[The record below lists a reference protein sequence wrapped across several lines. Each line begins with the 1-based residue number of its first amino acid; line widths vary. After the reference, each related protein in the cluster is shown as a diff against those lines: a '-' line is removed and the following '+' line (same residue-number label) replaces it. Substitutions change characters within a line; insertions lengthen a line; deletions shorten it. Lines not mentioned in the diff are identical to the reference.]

1 MGSDM
6 GDAFAPWHIIILLVV
21 FVLLFGARK
30 LPDSARSLGQAMR
43 IFKAETKGLHNDE
56 DGKKDALPA
65 QQPAAAVP
73 APAPTQAAAQPATQ
87 AAAQPAAQTAAQP
100 AAQAAA
106 QQDATQRQI
115 QDLQRQLQD
124 LQRQPAAEGTTVN
137 GAPLSEAQPGQQPL

>member
-1 MGSDM
+1 M

-43 IFKAETKGLHNDE
+43 IFKAETKGLHHDE
-56 DGKKDALPA
+56 DGQDAVAGPQA
-65 QQPAAAVP
+65 KAAVP
-73 APAPTQAAAQPATQ
+73 ASTP
-87 AAAQPAAQTAAQP
+87 AQPAAQPTAQP
-100 AAQAAA
+100 
-106 QQDATQRQI
+106 DATQQQI

-137 GAPLSEAQPGQQPL
+137 GAPLSEAQPGQQPF

>member
-43 IFKAETKGLHNDE
+43 IFKAETKGLHHDE
-56 DGKKDALPA
+56 DGQDAVPGPQA
-65 QQPAAAVP
+65 NAAVP
-73 APAPTQAAAQPATQ
+73 ASTPAQQAAQP
-87 AAAQPAAQTAAQP
+87 
-100 AAQAAA
+100 
-106 QQDATQRQI
+106 DATQQQI

>member
-43 IFKAETKGLHNDE
+43 IFKAETKGLHHDE
-56 DGKKDALPA
+56 DGQDAVPGPGA
-65 QQPAAAVP
+65 KAAVP
-73 APAPTQAAAQPATQ
+73 ATTPAQPGA
-87 AAAQPAAQTAAQP
+87 TAAP
-100 AAQAAA
+100 P
-106 QQDATQRQI
+106 DATQQQI
-115 QDLQRQLQD
+115 QDLQRD

>member
-1 MGSDM
+1 M

-73 APAPTQAAAQPATQ
+73 APAP
-87 AAAQPAAQTAAQP
+87 AQPAAPTAAQPAAQP

>member
-56 DGKKDALPA
+56 DGKKDAVQA

-73 APAPTQAAAQPATQ
+73 APAPAQ
-87 AAAQPAAQTAAQP
+87 AAAQPAAQTAAQ
-100 AAQAAA
+100 AAA
-106 QQDATQRQI
+106 PQDATQRQI

-137 GAPLSEAQPGQQPL
+137 GAPLSDAQPGQQPL